1 MNRIIRIDTD
11 NYAGNKLNITKK
23 IGEFF
28 FYGLDLLSKLQVIKE
43 LLRIEKNT
51 PMKKEQNNS
60 FQKVYIAYRIS
71 LMYSTYYRCYR
82 KINFFKIKIDKIL
95 HKNYYVTEKT
105 NKLTLLLIEKKFNL

>member
-43 LLRIEKNT
+43 LLQIEKNT
-51 PMKKEQNNS
+51 LLKKE
-60 FQKVYIAYRIS
+60 
-71 LMYSTYYRCYR
+71 
-82 KINFFKIKIDKIL
+82 
-95 HKNYYVTEKT
+95 
-105 NKLTLLLIEKKFNL
+105 